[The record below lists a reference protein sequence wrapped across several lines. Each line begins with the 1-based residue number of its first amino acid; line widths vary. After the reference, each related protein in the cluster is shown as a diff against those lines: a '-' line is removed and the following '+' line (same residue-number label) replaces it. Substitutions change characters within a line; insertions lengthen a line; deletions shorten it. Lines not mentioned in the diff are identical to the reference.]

1 MTDPDRLPEPART
14 SSDVSRDGA
23 RGHAPEDGVR
33 TGSLNHSESEN
44 RDDLDGH
51 YQPPLGMR
59 IAGIVASILL
69 GALTGTIGTL
79 AHQLTGA
86 IGSFV
91 APTGLIAACLAVVLL
106 IAGLRLALQSRV
118 YAALAALGVVAMV
131 ALLALPTAS
140 GSAILPANIR
150 GVVWAVG
157 PTLLSAIVLAWP
169 SGLTWRRGRSRSGTG
184 HPASDGILGKEEEL
198 HQ

>member
-1 MTDPDRLPEPART
+1 MTDPNRPPEPTLA
-14 SSDVSRDGA
+14 SSD
-23 RGHAPEDGVR
+23 R
-33 TGSLNHSESEN
+33 TGSGVGRHPHAGRPREGSPGSSQPED
-44 RDDLDGH
+44 RDDLDAD

-59 IAGIVASILL
+59 IAGIVAAILL

-79 AHQLTGA
+79 AHQLTSTAGW
-86 IGSFV
+86 FV

-169 SGLTWRRGRSRSGTG
+169 SGLSLRRERNGRGTG